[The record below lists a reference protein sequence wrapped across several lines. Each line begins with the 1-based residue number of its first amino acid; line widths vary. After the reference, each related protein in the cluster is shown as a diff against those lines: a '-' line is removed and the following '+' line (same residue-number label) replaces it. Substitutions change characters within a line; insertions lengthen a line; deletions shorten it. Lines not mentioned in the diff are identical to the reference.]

1 MEHVIVEFTPGN
13 ELEEVFVQAATD
25 PAARVDFY
33 RRLLASEIYVLTEDS
48 PLTGGEST
56 RETTATAVLVTWEG
70 PTGPYVP
77 LFSSRARVDEISKAR
92 ERAFGYVVMRGQAAF
107 ALLAEKPRAAFL
119 NPGFACGKQFS
130 PEVIERLAD
139 AALPQPTGERPTVR
153 EGSNG
158 AKGVP
163 ESVSDSDKSQ
173 GSRPW
178 WKIW

>member
-1 MEHVIVEFTPGN
+1 MIVEFTPGN
-13 ELEEVFVQAATD
+13 ELEEVFVRAASD

-48 PLTGGEST
+48 PLSGGESN
-56 RETTATAVLVTWEG
+56 RETAATSTLVTWEG

-92 ERAFGYVVMRGQAAF
+92 ERAFGYVAMRGQAAF

-130 PEVIERLAD
+130 PEIIERLAD
-139 AALPQPTGERPTVR
+139 AALPGPTGERPAVR
-153 EGSNG
+153 EGANG
-158 AKGVP
+158 SKGVP
-163 ESVSDSDKSQ
+163 ESMSDSDKSQ

-178 WKIW
+178 WKLW

>member
-1 MEHVIVEFTPGN
+1 MRDVIVDFTPGN

-33 RRLLASEIYVLTEDS
+33 RRLLASEVYVLTEDS
-48 PLTGGEST
+48 ALTGGASN
-56 RETTATAVLVTWEG
+56 RETSATSTLVTWDG

-92 ERAFGYVVMRGQAAF
+92 ERAFGYVAMRGQAAF

-139 AALPQPTGERPTVR
+139 AALPGPTGEQPARPGAN
-153 EGSNG
+153 GS
-158 AKGVP
+158 KGVP

-178 WKIW
+178 WKLW

>member
-1 MEHVIVEFTPGN
+1 MIVEFIPSN
-13 ELEEVFVQAATD
+13 ELEEVFVRAASD

-33 RRLLASEIYVLTEDS
+33 RRLLSSEIYVLTEES
-48 PLTGGEST
+48 PLTGGEGS
-56 RETTATAVLVTWEG
+56 RETIATSALVTWEG

-77 LFSSRARVDEISKAR
+77 LFSSRARIDEISKAR
-92 ERAFGYVVMRGQAAF
+92 ERSYGYVAMRGQAAF

-139 AALPQPTGERPTVR
+139 AALPGPTSERPAVR